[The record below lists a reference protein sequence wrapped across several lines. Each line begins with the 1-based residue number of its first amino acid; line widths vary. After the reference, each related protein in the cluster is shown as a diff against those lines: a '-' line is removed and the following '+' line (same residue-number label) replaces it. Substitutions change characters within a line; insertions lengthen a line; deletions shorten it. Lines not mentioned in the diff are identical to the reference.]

1 MTRLLRSLPFLGLA
15 VVAFASPGAPH
26 RTPPTL
32 QETPVVRAVLFYSP
46 SCPRCQEVI
55 TEDLPPLMDTYG
67 AQLEIVGINVTFAE
81 GQTLFQAAWE
91 QYSIPED
98 LRGVPLL
105 VIGDTWLVG
114 ARDIPEQLPG
124 LIEEG
129 LAQGGIDWP
138 EIPGLAEALAQV
150 PAQNAPQPT
159 PIPPLT
165 LRDKLLR
172 DPIANGLAIAVL
184 VGMVISLGL
193 VAYRLWSARGFELP
207 AWTGWLFL
215 ALTLVGM
222 AVAGYL
228 TYVETSGATAVC
240 GPVGDCNTVQQSAYA
255 RLFGVVPM
263 GLVGLAGYAAILI
276 AWVIAHATSART
288 SDWARVALLGLAA
301 IGTAFSIGLTFL
313 EPFVIGATCAWCLTS
328 AVVMTV
334 LLWLASGPGIE
345 AMGRLQ
351 PPPPEIPEPPSTP
364 DASAV

>member
-1 MTRLLRSLPFLGLA
+1 MSRLPRSLPFLGLA
-15 VVAFASPGAPH
+15 VVAFTSPGAPH

-81 GQTLFQAAWE
+81 GQALFQAALE
-91 QYSIPED
+91 EYSIPEGPPGGANAGYWRHLAGRLAGHPRTAAGPD
-98 LRGVPLL
+98 RGRTGPGRPRLA
-105 VIGDTWLVG
+105 GHPGPGRG
-114 ARDIPEQLPG
+114 AGPGPCPERPS
-124 LIEEG
+124 
-129 LAQGGIDWP
+129 AD
-138 EIPGLAEALAQV
+138 AE
-150 PAQNAPQPT
+150 

-207 AWTGWLFL
+207 MWTGWLFL

-240 GPVGDCNTVQQSAYA
+240 GPVGDCNTVQQSRFAM
-255 RLFGVVPM
+255 LFGVIPM

-276 AWVIAHATSART
+276 AWVIARADVRPHFG
-288 SDWARVALLGLAA
+288 LG
-301 IGTAFSIGLTFL
+301 
-313 EPFVIGATCAWCLTS
+313 
-328 AVVMTV
+328 
-334 LLWLASGPGIE
+334 ASGPPRPDRNRDRLLDRPDLPRAVRDRRHLRLVPDLG
-345 AMGRLQ
+345 GRHDRAALAGLR
-351 PPPPEIPEPPSTP
+351 PGNRGDGPSSATP
-364 DASAV
+364 TGDP